1 MNITFSRNAPLL
13 CALLVIFGGCAN
25 LGKNPQDTEQ
35 PALNATATN
44 TEDPLRFRA
53 KTHTE
58 LGANYFQRGQMAVA
72 LEELN
77 EAIRLDPRYGVAHS
91 VLALVH
97 ADLGEDAKAEASFRR
112 ALDASP
118 NEGDIRNNYGSFLC
132 RQNKAKEGLEQFE
145 LALRLPLYATPY
157 TALENAGSC
166 ALRSG
171 LVIPAERYYA
181 RLVQIQPLSSRGY
194 QGLAAI
200 ALKTS
205 KMEEVR
211 RQVGMGMRANP
222 LTPELLF
229 YGACAEKKLGD
240 RAAEETLTLML
251 KSRFSD
257 SEFNQALRK
266 GGCE

>member
-1 MNITFSRNAPLL
+1 MKTALVFKVSLL
-13 CALLVIFGGCAN
+13 CVATALFSGCAN
-25 LGKNPQDTEQ
+25 TSNEKSEL
-35 PALNATATN
+35 PALNSSAAN
-44 TEDPLRFRA
+44 IENPLRFRA

-77 EAIRLDPRYGVAHS
+77 EAVRLDPSYGLAHS
-91 VLALVH
+91 VLGLVH
-97 ADLGEDAKAEASFRR
+97 ADLGEDTKAEASFRR
-112 ALDASP
+112 AVATSP
-118 NEGDIRNNYGSFLC
+118 DEGDIHNNYGSYLC
-132 RQNKAKEGLEQFE
+132 RQNKPRDGIAQFE
-145 LALRLPLYATPY
+145 AALRLPLYGTPQ

-166 ALRSG
+166 ALRAG
-171 LVIPAERYYA
+171 LIVPAQSYYA
-181 RLVQIQPLSSRGY
+181 RLVQIQPISSRGY

-205 KMEEVR
+205 DMPEVR

-229 YGACAEKKLGD
+229 YGACAERKLGD
-240 RAAEETLTLML
+240 RSAEETLTMML
-251 KSRFSD
+251 RSRFSE
-257 SEFNQALRK
+257 SPLNEALRK